1 MPIDSANRRAI
12 AARLAEL
19 RKRAGYVSQR
29 AFARA
34 VGVSGG
40 LVAQWE
46 TATKCPG
53 RANLQKIAQVTGVP
67 VDWILGNTTVMEP
80 VTDSQ
85 IHRTQE
91 MIRLFE
97 ARPVDFQKNLV
108 QLLREAR
115 KGWTV
120 LNHEH
125 EPA

>member
-1 MPIDSANRRAI
+1 MPIDSANRQAI
-12 AARLAEL
+12 AARLADL
-19 RKRAGYVSQR
+19 RKRAGYSSQR
-29 AFARA
+29 QFARA

-46 TATKCPG
+46 TGAKCPG
-53 RANLQKIAQVTGVP
+53 RANLAKIAQVTGVP
-67 VDWILGNTTVMEP
+67 VDYILGNMTVLEP

-85 IHRTQE
+85 IQRTAE
-91 MIRLFE
+91 MVRLFE
-97 ARPVDFQKNLV
+97 ASPIDFQKNLV

>member
-12 AARLAEL
+12 AARLADL

-46 TATKCPG
+46 TGAKCPG
-53 RANLQKIAQVTGVP
+53 RANLAKIARVTGVP
-67 VDWILGNTTVMEP
+67 VDWILGTTTVMEP

-85 IHRTQE
+85 IQRTAE
-91 MIRLFE
+91 MVRLFE
-97 ARPVDFQKNLV
+97 AAPVAFQKNLV

-115 KGWTV
+115 EGWAV

>member
-46 TATKCPG
+46 TGTKCPG

-97 ARPVDFQKNLV
+97 ACPVDFQKNLV